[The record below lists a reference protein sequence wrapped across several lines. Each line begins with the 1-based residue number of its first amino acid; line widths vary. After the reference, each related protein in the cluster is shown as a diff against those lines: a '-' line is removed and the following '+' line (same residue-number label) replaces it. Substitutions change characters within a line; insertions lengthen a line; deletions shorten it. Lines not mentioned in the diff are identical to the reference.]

1 MRPRIS
7 IRGSVRP
14 SVRNAFSKML
24 ENEKTG
30 ANLHEIRL
38 KDASIGQI
46 LALFVKTRYHDAN
59 IQIRFPLIGFIS
71 SIFVSYSS
79 VERK

>member
-7 IRGSVRP
+7 IRGSVCL

-30 ANLHEIRL
+30 ANLHKIRL

-59 IQIRFPLIGFIS
+59 IQIRFPLIGFKS
-71 SIFVSYSS
+71 STFVSYSS